1 MSIRILGRS
10 TTSSKKLAKDN
21 PKKCQN
27 FYFANKQK
35 AHTFANN
42 FKCKNIM
49 KIRKALLVENNE
61 LVTPREYEEILK
73 KCKDRKEVRCSCGA
87 KFSFVE
93 RHTRSSGNG
102 NSSTVSA
109 FFRDSKTSVHKE
121 DCPYNISNRIK
132 EIVTESQCLP
142 IKNGKYIL
150 SLKNPCYQG
159 DTETNNNTSSYDRYS
174 KTISTNNKYCTN
186 YLKTVR
192 DILRL
197 RDDLESNADLSQFVL
212 YFGKEQVK
220 WEDFYFAFKQYGGIL
235 KIVHKEHPKRHPIC
249 IEGNIYHIGDK
260 NKPSLFLYGEKIVDE
275 GKEKTIAIKL
285 VSRGFSLI
293 KDYPNGCHAIVYG
306 TVSLDR
312 YQTSPDY
319 LGIVM
324 WINDCRQ
331 IIKVE

>member
-1 MSIRILGRS
+1 
-10 TTSSKKLAKDN
+10 
-21 PKKCQN
+21 
-27 FYFANKQK
+27 
-35 AHTFANN
+35 
-42 FKCKNIM
+42 M

-87 KFSFVE
+87 KLSFVE
-93 RHTRSSGNG
+93 TYTRRSGNG
-102 NSSTVSA
+102 KSSTVSA
-109 FFRDSKTSVHKE
+109 FFRDSKTSDHKE

-132 EIVTESQCLP
+132 KIVAESQCLP
-142 IKNGKYIL
+142 IEKGKYIL
-150 SLKNPCYQG
+150 SLKNPCYQD
-159 DTETNNNTSSYDRYS
+159 DTKTNNDTSSYDRYS
-174 KTISTNNKYCTN
+174 KDIYPTNRYYNN
-186 YLKTVR
+186 YLKTVG
-192 DILRL
+192 DILSL

-212 YFGKEQVK
+212 YFGQEQVK

-235 KIVHKEHPKRHPIC
+235 KIIHKGYPIC
-249 IEGNIYHIGDK
+249 IEGDIYHIGDK

-306 TVSLDR
+306 AVSLDER
-312 YQTSPDY
+312 QDANY
-319 LGIVM
+319 LDIVM

-331 IIKVE
+331 IIKIE

>member
-1 MSIRILGRS
+1 
-10 TTSSKKLAKDN
+10 
-21 PKKCQN
+21 
-27 FYFANKQK
+27 
-35 AHTFANN
+35 
-42 FKCKNIM
+42 M

-61 LVTPREYEEILK
+61 LVTPREYEEMFK

-87 KFSFVE
+87 KLSFVE
-93 RHTRSSGNG
+93 THTRTYSKG
-102 NSSTVSA
+102 NSSIVSA

-132 EIVTESQCLP
+132 ELVAESQCLP
-142 IKNGKYIL
+142 IEKGKYIL
-150 SLKNPCYQG
+150 SLKDLYSQKSTKP
-159 DTETNNNTSSYDRYS
+159 NNNTLSYDRYS
-174 KTISTNNKYCTN
+174 KTISADNKYYNN

-197 RDDLESNADLSQFVL
+197 RDDLESNADISQFVL

-220 WEDFYFAFKQYGGIL
+220 WEDFYFAFKQYEGIL

-249 IEGNIYHIGDK
+249 IEGNIFHIGDE
-260 NKPSLFLYGEKIVDE
+260 NKPSLFLYGEEIVDE

-285 VSRGFSLI
+285 VSNGFSLI
-293 KDYPNGCHAIVYG
+293 KDYPNGCRAIVYG

-312 YQTSPDY
+312 YQTSTDY

-324 WINDCRQ
+324 WINDCKQ